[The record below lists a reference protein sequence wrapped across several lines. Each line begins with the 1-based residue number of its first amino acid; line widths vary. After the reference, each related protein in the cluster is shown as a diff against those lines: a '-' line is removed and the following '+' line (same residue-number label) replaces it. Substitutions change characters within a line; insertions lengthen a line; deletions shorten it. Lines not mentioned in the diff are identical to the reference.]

1 MVAGTQIVCP
11 ASETTTVILNPSSET
26 TTVILNLSKMP
37 YRGLLQRG
45 WTYVKCGMVYLVKRL
60 KTK

>member
-11 ASETTTVILNPSSET
+11 ASETTTVILNPS
-26 TTVILNLSKMP
+26 KMP

-45 WTYVKCGMVYLVKRL
+45 WIYVKCGMVYLVKRL